1 MVEKL
6 NHPYLEPKPSTRPGS
21 DALPSLQ
28 GVRVLIV
35 EDIEDNRHL
44 ISRFL
49 TKRGATVVTAND
61 GKEGMLK
68 ALSEHFDVV
77 LMDLE
82 MPVMDGYE
90 ATRELRKRNYQ
101 RPILALTAHSLGDI
115 KKKTLEAGYTGQLLK
130 PINSKDLI
138 ETVSRY
144 AKA

>member
-1 MVEKL
+1 MVEKM
-6 NHPYLEPKPSTRPGS
+6 NQPHLETKSAAGPGS
-21 DALPSLQ
+21 DSLPSLE

-49 TKRGATVVTAND
+49 TKRGATVVTACD
-61 GKEGMLK
+61 GKEGVLK

-101 RPILALTAHSLGDI
+101 RPI
-115 KKKTLEAGYTGQLLK
+115 
-130 PINSKDLI
+130 
-138 ETVSRY
+138 
-144 AKA
+144 